1 MKPAPLFAV
10 ALALG
15 AVEELFEA
23 DVLVKLTSSEEIGN
37 PVFVDAEVTPVPLTH
52 KLLVPAAPTV
62 KFTPAHYPSVQIVR

>member
-15 AVEELFEA
+15 AVDELFPA
-23 DVLVKLTSSEEIGN
+23 DAPVKLTSSEGIEN
-37 PVFVDAEVTPVPLTH
+37 PVFVDARVTPVPLTH

-62 KFTPAHYPSVQIVR
+62 KFTPAHYPLV